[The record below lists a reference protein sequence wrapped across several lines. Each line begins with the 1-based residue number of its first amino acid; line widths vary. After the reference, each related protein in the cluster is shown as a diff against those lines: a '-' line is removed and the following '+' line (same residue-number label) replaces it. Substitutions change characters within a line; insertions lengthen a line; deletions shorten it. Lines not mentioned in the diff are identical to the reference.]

1 MTRSTGYEPLCTLQ
15 SIGAEIWLAD
25 GPAISFYGLP
35 FSTRMTVVR
44 LANGGLWVHSPIVD
58 DDALVREVEAL
69 GPVRHLVAP
78 NWIHYAHIPRWQA
91 RFPDAQTHVAPNVQA
106 RAQGKGVSLRVD
118 HLLSDEPP
126 PEWAGEID
134 QTIVWGSRVHLEA
147 VFFHRASR
155 TLVLTDLIENFE
167 PEKLPSWMRPLVWAA
182 GIRAPNGSMPRDMRL
197 TFRFNR
203 KEDGLARLKRAV
215 EQMIAWKP
223 ERVVLAHGRWF
234 ENDGTRELTRAF
246 AWLGI
251 DP

>member
-1 MTRSTGYEPLCTLQ
+1 
-15 SIGAEIWLAD
+15 
-25 GPAISFYGLP
+25 
-35 FSTRMTVVR
+35 
-44 LANGGLWVHSPIVD
+44 
-58 DDALVREVEAL
+58 
-69 GPVRHLVAP
+69 
-78 NWIHYAHIPRWQA
+78 
-91 RFPDAQTHVAPNVQA
+91 
-106 RAQGKGVSLRVD
+106 
-118 HLLSDEPP
+118 
-126 PEWAGEID
+126 
-134 QTIVWGSRVHLEA
+134 
-147 VFFHRASR
+147 
-155 TLVLTDLIENFE
+155 LVLTDLIENFE

-203 KEDGLARLKRAV
+203 KEDGLARLERAV